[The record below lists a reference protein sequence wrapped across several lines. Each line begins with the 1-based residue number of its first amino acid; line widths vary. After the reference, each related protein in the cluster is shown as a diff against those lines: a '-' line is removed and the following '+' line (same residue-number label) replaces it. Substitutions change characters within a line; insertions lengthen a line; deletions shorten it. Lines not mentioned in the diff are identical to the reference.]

1 MKNWMEKAFGTV
13 EFLAQG
19 GLYERLITAC
29 AEAGVPLHGLRAA
42 AGGFTAW
49 VPLRYYRQLY
59 PMARRYHVRLRAQK
73 KAGLCFWLRRYR
85 GRWGLVLGPA
95 VFLLVAALLQNLVWS
110 IRFVGLNE
118 EQQAAVGRVLYSM
131 GISEGTAVTQQL
143 LEAAGQAVMSGQDGL
158 GWVSL
163 NFIKGR
169 LVVEGAPAIPAP
181 AIEPNDPVDLV
192 AAADATLLWLKVQEG
207 YAVRQAGQTVAEG
220 EVLVSAVKE
229 DRDQN
234 PIQSH
239 ARAAVWARLEKSYEC
254 AQPLE
259 YTATFA
265 TGRLGECCR
274 LRAAGRQLT
283 LWDTTG
289 GLAGQ
294 TRVTHAPLTVFG
306 FALPVT
312 VENTLLAECQPQTVR
327 LSSRAAREFARY
339 ACQSALYAE
348 FPDAELL
355 TVSEQERW
363 ENGCLVLR
371 QTVLFEADIARPEG
385 G

>member
-1 MKNWMEKAFGTV
+1 MKNWMAKWFGAV
-13 EFLAQG
+13 RFLAQG
-19 GLYERLITAC
+19 GQYERLMTAC
-29 AEAGVPLHGLRAA
+29 AEGGIPLQQMRPA

-49 VPLRYYRQLY
+49 VPLRYYRRLY
-59 PMARRYHVRLRAQK
+59 PLARRYHVRLRAQK
-73 KAGLCFWLRRYR
+73 KAGLCFWLRRVR
-85 GRWGLVLGPA
+85 GRWGLAIGPA
-95 VFLLVAALLQNLVWS
+95 VFLLVVCLLQNLVWS

-118 EQQAAVGRVLYSM
+118 AQQAQVSRVLYSM
-131 GISEGTAVTQQL
+131 GISEGTVVTQPML
-143 LEAAGQAVMSGQDGL
+143 KAAGQAVMSGQTGL
-158 GWVSL
+158 GWISL

-169 LVVEGAPAIPAP
+169 LVVEGAAAVPAP

-192 AAADATLLWLKVQEG
+192 AAADATLLWLEVQEG

-229 DRDQN
+229 DREQN
-234 PIQSH
+234 PIASH
-239 ARAAVWARLEKSYEC
+239 ARATVWARLEKSYEC

-259 YTATFA
+259 YTAAFA
-265 TGRLGECCR
+265 TGRLGESCR

-283 LWDTTG
+283 LWDNTG

-294 TRVTHAPLTVFG
+294 ARTTHAPLTLFG

-312 VENTLLAECQPQTVR
+312 VETTLLAEQQPQTVR

-339 ACQSALYAE
+339 ACQSELYAE

-371 QTVLFEADIARPEG
+371 QTVLFEADIARRRDE
-385 G
+385 